1 MSLLLA
7 RFSLGQFLCAVAV
20 APFFIFLA
28 YLAFTSY
35 FEPKV
40 EPRRL
45 VVFGRPDHVTGANVR
60 VYRVSF
66 GSNTHEY
73 FDYSPYGSL
82 ERVIQSSPGMERSY
96 YGECA
101 RPRVSF
107 LPSQA
112 TTPQME
118 ATFQEILTYLDERP
132 GGVERIFRGRTA
144 PGAYK
149 NIELPDD
156 VLVELK

>member
-1 MSLLLA
+1 MSALLA
-7 RFSLGQFLCAVAV
+7 QFSLGQFLCAAAV
-20 APFFIFLA
+20 APFFVFLA
-28 YLAFTSY
+28 YLALASY

-45 VVFGRPDHVTGANVR
+45 IVFGRPDHATGANVR

-66 GSNTHEY
+66 GSHTHEY

-82 ERVIQSSPGMERSY
+82 ERVIQSSPGKVRSY
-96 YGECA
+96 YGEYAC
-101 RPRVSF
+101 PRFSF

-118 ATFQEILTYLDERP
+118 ATFQEILTYLEQRR
-132 GGVERIFRGRTA
+132 GGRGRGLSWPKRA
-144 PGAYK
+144 RCIQEY
-149 NIELPDD
+149 
-156 VLVELK
+156 